1 MMQYRALV
9 RFGQQTI
16 WSSEDFGAKR
26 SRQGTIRKVA
36 ENSVFRKIICT
47 KWPIL
52 TVQVQMN
59 LRIQK

>member
-9 RFGQQTI
+9 RFGQRG
-16 WSSEDFGAKR
+16 FR
-26 SRQGTIRKVA
+26 RQEIAPRFYQKGGRKVA
-36 ENSVFRKIICT
+36 ENSVFRKIIRK